1 MARQG
6 LHEVEQQTPWE
17 LSLAV
22 AETVAPGDALPDW
35 TSADDHTH
43 SEALERESDEDGA
56 ADVLAS
62 RRSEDLTERVLLR
75 RYMQE
80 VARHPLLGRER
91 EVDLARTIREG
102 QEALIGLILN
112 RRRLERCLVELA
124 RKIRLWRQKESLY
137 PGLREKMVSQIMT
150 TLEEIATRG
159 DPPESART
167 LLEQA
172 QPIVAGMTA
181 AKKAM
186 VEGNLRLVLSMA
198 KRYRGRGLG
207 LLDLIQEG
215 NMGLLKAVSRY
226 DYRKGNRFSTY
237 ATWWVR
243 QGIIRAIYDKS
254 RTVRLPLHFT
264 EMRIRYLKTL
274 RQLEKELDRE
284 PTVSEVAARSG
295 LPVERLTQLMDM
307 SREPL
312 HLEASVGD
320 DDQRLGD
327 FLATDGDVSPVDVLG
342 REDLSNVTRMALT
355 CLTPKEGAILRLRFG
370 IDGQPHQTL
379 KTIGKR
385 FHVSKERIR
394 QIEQKALRKLRHT
407 EYQRELRYFVE

>member
-1 MARQG
+1 MMARQA
-6 LHEVEQQTPWE
+6 LHEVEKQTPWE
-17 LSLAV
+17 LSSAM
-22 AETVAPGDALPDW
+22 ADTVSPGGALPDW
-35 TSADDHTH
+35 SSADDRH
-43 SEALERESDEDGA
+43 SEALERESDED
-56 ADVLAS
+56 DVLGLKK
-62 RRSEDLTERVLLR
+62 SEDLTERVLLR
-75 RYMQE
+75 RYVQE

-91 EVDLARTIREG
+91 EFDLARTIREG

-112 RRRLERCLVELA
+112 RRRLERCLLELA
-124 RKIRLWRQKESLY
+124 QKIRLWRRKESLY
-137 PGLREKMVSQIMT
+137 PGLRDKMVSQIMI

-159 DPPESART
+159 DAPESARH
-167 LLEQA
+167 LIEQA
-172 QPIVAGMTA
+172 NPIADRIIA

-215 NMGLLKAVSRY
+215 NTGLLKAVSRY

-243 QGIIRAIYDKS
+243 QGIIRAIYDKG
-254 RTVRLPLHFT
+254 RTVRLPLHLI

-274 RQLEKELDRE
+274 RQLERELDRE

-295 LPVERLTQLMDM
+295 LAVERLMQVMDM
-307 SREPL
+307 SRESL
-312 HLEASVGD
+312 HLETPVGD

-327 FLATDGDVSPVDVLG
+327 FLATDGDVSPVEVVG
-342 REDLSNVTRMALT
+342 REDLSTVTRKALA
-355 CLTPKEGAILRLRFG
+355 CLSPKEGEILRLRFG
-370 IDGQPHQTL
+370 IGGQPNQTL

-385 FHVSKERIR
+385 FRVSKERIR
-394 QIEQKALRKLRHT
+394 QIEQKALRKLRRT
-407 EYQRELRYFVE
+407 EYQQELRYFME

>member
-6 LHEVEQQTPWE
+6 LHEVEQQAPWE
-17 LSLAV
+17 FPLAV
-22 AETVAPGDALPDW
+22 ADTVSPLGILGDW
-35 TSADDHTH
+35 RSADDHPR
-43 SEALERESDEDGA
+43 SEAVDKESDEDGSPGA
-56 ADVLAS
+56 LS
-62 RRSEDLTERVLLR
+62 TKMSEDLTERVLLR
-75 RYMQE
+75 RYVQE

-91 EVDLARTIREG
+91 EFDLARTIREG

-112 RRRLERCLVELA
+112 RRRLEGCLVELA
-124 RKIRLWRQKESLY
+124 GKIRLWRQKESLY
-137 PGLREKMVSQIMT
+137 PGLRDKMVAHILA

-159 DPPESART
+159 DAPGSARGLLESAR
-167 LLEQA
+167 
-172 QPIVAGMTA
+172 PIVDRIIV

-254 RTVRLPLHFT
+254 RTVRLPLHFI
-264 EMRIRYLKTL
+264 EMRIRYLKTM

-284 PTVSEVAARSG
+284 PTVSEVAVRSG
-295 LPVERLTQLMDM
+295 IQIERLMQVIDM
-307 SREPL
+307 SRESL
-312 HLEASVGD
+312 HLEAPVGD

-327 FLATDGDVSPVDVLG
+327 FLGTDGDVSPIEVLS
-342 REDLSNVTRMALT
+342 REDLSTVTRKALT
-355 CLTPKEGAILRLRFG
+355 CLTPKEGEILKLRFG
-370 IDGQPHQTL
+370 IDGQPNQTL

-385 FHVSKERIR
+385 FRVSKERIR
-394 QIEQKALRKLRHT
+394 QIEQKALRKLRRT
-407 EYQRELRYFVE
+407 EYQQELRYFME

>member
-1 MARQG
+1 MMARQG
-6 LHEVEQQTPWE
+6 LHEVEQPAPWK
-17 LSLAV
+17 LPSAV
-22 AETVAPGDALPDW
+22 ADTVSPRGLLGDWRNP
-35 TSADDHTH
+35 DDHSR
-43 SEALERESDEDGA
+43 SEAIDKESDDA
-56 ADVLAS
+56 ADVLS
-62 RRSEDLTERVLLR
+62 PKRSEDLTERVLLR

-91 EVDLARTIREG
+91 EFDLARTIREV
-102 QEALIGLILN
+102 QDALIGLILN
-112 RRRLERCLVELA
+112 RRRLEKCLVELA
-124 RKIRLWRQKESLY
+124 EKIRLWRQKESLY
-137 PGLREKMVSQIMT
+137 PGLRDKMVSQIMI

-159 DPPESART
+159 DAPGSARH
-167 LLEQA
+167 LIEQA
-172 QPIVAGMTA
+172 NPIADRIIA
-181 AKKAM
+181 AKNAM

-254 RTVRLPLHFT
+254 RTVRLPLHAI
-264 EMRIRYLKTL
+264 EMRIRCMKTL

-295 LPVERLTQLMDM
+295 LPVERLIQVMDM

-312 HLEASVGD
+312 HLETPVGD

-327 FLATDGDVSPVDVLG
+327 FLATEGDVSPVEILSK
-342 REDLSNVTRMALT
+342 EDLSMVTRQALT
-355 CLTPKEGAILRLRFG
+355 CLSPKEGEILRLRFG
-370 IDGQPHQTL
+370 IDGQPTQTL
-379 KTIGKR
+379 KTVGKR
-385 FHVSKERIR
+385 FRVSKERIR
-394 QIEQKALRKLRHT
+394 QIEQKALRKLRRT
-407 EYQRELRYFVE
+407 EYQQELRYFME